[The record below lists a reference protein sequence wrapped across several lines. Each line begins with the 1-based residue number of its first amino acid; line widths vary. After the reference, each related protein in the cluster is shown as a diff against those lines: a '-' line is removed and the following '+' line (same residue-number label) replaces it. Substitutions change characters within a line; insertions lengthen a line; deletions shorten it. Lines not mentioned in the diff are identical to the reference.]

1 MILPIVAYGH
11 PVLRKE
17 CIEIDETYPDLKN
30 LIEDMWE
37 TLYHS
42 NGVGLAAP
50 QVNHAIRL
58 FLVETKQLAEAAED
72 DPEHNDPYEGE
83 AIKEVFI
90 NPEIIATGGTP
101 YKFNEGCLSIP
112 KIREDISRDATVTIN
127 YLDENFVEH
136 EKTFDGM
143 TARVILH
150 EYDHIEGVLFID
162 YLSPLKRKILKG
174 KLNDISKGKTKVDYR
189 MLLP

>member
-1 MILPIVAYGH
+1 
-11 PVLRKE
+11 
-17 CIEIDETYPDLKN
+17 
-30 LIEDMWE
+30 MWE